1 MVVVGSR
8 PIALDKVEEL
18 AEAYHTEQDRDIDSM
33 ALLLLLLL
41 AKLDIHN

>member
-1 MVVVGSR
+1 MGSR

-33 ALLLLLLL
+33 ALLLLLLVVEV
-41 AKLDIHN
+41 DIHN